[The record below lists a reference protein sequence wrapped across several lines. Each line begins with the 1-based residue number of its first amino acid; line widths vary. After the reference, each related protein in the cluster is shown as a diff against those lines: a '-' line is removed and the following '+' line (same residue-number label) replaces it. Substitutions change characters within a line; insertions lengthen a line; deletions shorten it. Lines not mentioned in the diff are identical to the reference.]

1 MDLDTALEELG
12 WIPRPRILALRRLG
26 ITRVRD
32 LLTHYPRRYENRL
45 EFSSFPREETVD
57 PVCLCGD
64 VVKTRLMRFGGRK
77 IFEAVLEESS
87 AHALSQPLTC
97 RWFNLHYIQKII
109 ATGQRLII
117 FGRVKRKGPR
127 LVVDHPECEVIEDDE
142 EILIHFRRIT
152 PIYPATEGL
161 SQRVLRG
168 LIFRLLE
175 QVDVASAD
183 VPLPDSLGN
192 GHDEDALRKIHF
204 PESDKELQKIRAHL
218 VLGEFFRMQMQIA
231 ATRAENSAR
240 VGCRHQTRGLLA
252 QKFIAALPFRLT
264 RAQQQVLNE
273 IKHDLDLASPMNRL
287 LQGDVGS
294 GKTVV
299 AIAAMLLAV
308 ESGTQAAFMAPT
320 QILAEQHY
328 AVLRNWLDP
337 LGIHIALR
345 TGARQEDN
353 APLPLFAHGELGS
366 NAQTCDIIGPGS
378 ARVSRAGD
386 GVPPLRTFSEANK
399 GSSAVYSRRRLPH
412 FEQPWAIYAVTIG
425 TKKRRCLSPKARTIV
440 LDSLRHFHNKRYEL
454 FAACVMPDHVHF
466 LFQPWPKDR
475 NNDAGNAVFW
485 SLKELLH
492 SLKSFSAHAI
502 NELERKQGAVWEK
515 ERFDRYVRSD
525 RDLEE
530 KFNYI
535 LRNPWEAGVAKQ
547 AEDYAWVWTQDDTL
561 GESPFGRVAQ
571 TNTRDACA
579 TRTGDNAYTD
589 NNIIPQIIVGT
600 HALLY
605 ENITFLNLG
614 LAVIDEQH
622 KFGVAQRAKL
632 TAREPAPDVLVMT
645 ATPIP
650 RTLTMTIYGDL
661 EVSTIDEIPRGRGEI
676 ITHVLNV
683 DKLGEAITF
692 LRQELNAGRQAYII
706 YPLIDESE
714 KLDAKAA
721 AKEFEQWQ
729 QRLGPFRCELLHGRV
744 VSPDK
749 QAIMQRFRAGET
761 HALIST
767 TVIEV
772 GVDIPN
778 ATVMLIENAERFGL
792 SQLHQLRG
800 RIGRGRHTSHCWLIS
815 SDKTPETM
823 VKLAALEKTTN
834 GFEIAETDWELRGPG
849 DLLGTAQSG
858 LPELK
863 LGDLRRDAALMR
875 KARRAALEL
884 LEIDPGLDRPEN
896 QRFRD
901 LIVERQGQ
909 TFSHIS

>member
-1 MDLDTALEELG
+1 MDLDTSLEELS
-12 WIPRPRILALRRLG
+12 WIPRPRILALRRLALETVG
-26 ITRVRD
+26 D
-32 LLTHYPRRYENRL
+32 LLRHYPRRHEDRR
-45 EFSSFPREETVD
+45 EFRGFPREETTG
-57 PVCLCGD
+57 PVCLCGE
-64 VVKTRLMRFGGRK
+64 VAKTRLMRFGGRK
-77 IFEAVLEESS
+77 IFEAVLEESG

-97 RWFNLHYIQKII
+97 RWFNLHYIQKMI
-109 ATGQRLII
+109 ATGQQLVV

-127 LVVDHPECEVIEDDE
+127 LLIDHPEFEVIEDDE

-161 SQRVLRG
+161 SQRVLRA

-175 QVDVASAD
+175 QAPVASAD
-183 VPLPDSLGN
+183 VPLPASLSDGE
-192 GHDEDALRKIHF
+192 DENALRKIHF
-204 PESDKELQKIRAHL
+204 PQNNEQLHKVRDHL

-231 ATRAENSAR
+231 AARAENSAR
-240 VGCRHQTRGLLA
+240 VGCRHQSHGLLA
-252 QKFIAALPFRLT
+252 EQFIAALPFAFT
-264 RAQQQVLNE
+264 SAQQRVFNE
-273 IKHDLDLASPMNRL
+273 LKHDLQLASPMNRL

-308 ESGTQAAFMAPT
+308 ESGSQAALMAPT

-337 LGIHIALR
+337 LGIRIALR

-353 APLPLFAHGELGS
+353 APLPLFARGRE
-366 NAQTCDIIGPGS
+366 IPGS
-378 ARVSRAGD
+378 ARVSRVGD
-386 GVPPLRTFSEANK
+386 SVTPSRTFPQTDE
-399 GSSAVYSRRRLPH
+399 GRGERYSHRRLPH
-412 FEQPWAIYAVTIG
+412 FEKPWAIYAVTIG
-425 TKKRRCLSPKARTIV
+425 TKKRRCLSPKARAIA
-440 LDSLRHFHNKRYEL
+440 LDALRYFHTKRYEL
-454 FAACVMPDHVHF
+454 FAACVIPDHVHF
-466 LFQPWPKDR
+466 LIQPWPKEND
-475 NNDAGNAVFW
+475 DAGNVVFW

-492 SLKSFSAHAI
+492 SIKSYSAHAI
-502 NELERKQGAVWEK
+502 NKAERERGVVWEK
-515 ERFDRYVRSD
+515 ERFDRYIRSEP
-525 RDLEE
+525 DLIE

-535 LRNPWEAGVAKQ
+535 LRNPWDSGVARQ
-547 AEDYAWVWTQDDTL
+547 NEDYPWVWAPEDDRRK
-561 GESPFGRVAQ
+561 ESPFPRDAE
-571 TNTRDACA
+571 TSTRDARA
-579 TRTGDNAYTD
+579 TRKDDDSA
-589 NNIIPQIIVGT
+589 PHIIVGT

-605 ENITFLNLG
+605 EGVNFTNLG

-632 TAREPAPDVLVMT
+632 TSREPAPDVLVMT

-661 EVSTIDEIPRGRGEI
+661 EISTIDEMPRGRGEI
-676 ITHVLNV
+676 ITHLLTG
-683 DKLGEAITF
+683 DQLGEAIAF
-692 LRQELNAGRQAYII
+692 LREQLSDGRQAYII

-714 KLDAKAA
+714 KLEAKAA
-721 AKEFEQWQ
+721 AKEFEIWQ
-729 QRLGPFRCELLHGRV
+729 ERLRPFRCELLHGRV
-744 VSPDK
+744 ASPDK
-749 QAIMQRFRAGET
+749 QSIMQRFRAGET
-761 HALIST
+761 KALIST

-800 RIGRGRHTSHCWLIS
+800 RVGRGAHTSHCWLVS
-815 SDKTPETM
+815 SDKSTETIT
-823 VKLAALEKTTN
+823 KLSVLEKTTN
-834 GFEIAETDWELRGPG
+834 GFEIAEADWELRGPG

-863 LGDLRRDAALMR
+863 LGDLRRDAGLMR
-875 KARRAALEL
+875 KARQAALEL
-884 LEIDPGLDRPEN
+884 LENDPGLDRPEN

-909 TFSHIS
+909 TFSHVS